1 MKTLIRIIVVVL
13 IFLAVLWIGGSSWDD
28 FKRKT
33 EMKDPIET
41 LSPIAEK
48 AGVDVDI
55 PDMNN
60 PDDVITDPGKPD
72 LFGGGDNNGGTEKDT
87 GIGVIDYAKEEDS
100 IIKAKEENGDNT
112 DTSED
117 EITKPDISITG
128 KNTDEQETDNSTDK
142 SDKQTSEDTKETSDT
157 KEATSEGETTKETTD
172 KTEDATIEKKKVS
185 ASVNTTIFMNDSS
198 IDLSKATT
206 LNVLDWLSINYKT
219 GISVSFLHKDEP
231 ATTNASNNQNNNQ
244 NTSTAQASVKPS
256 SEDIYTTLNNTD
268 DLNKLVSSIKTVK
281 ELPEK
286 VDYDRVSFEKPV
298 KSYKLN
304 GHSYNR
310 NDYAWKTS
318 KWFNGEDFTYMCPY
332 TGTIIKDGD
341 DGKDDYDFSSLDF
354 DHICPLKS
362 IYLRG
367 ADKWTQEQQNA
378 YAYDQWVGV
387 DVLNSANRSKSDK
400 GPAEWLPDINI
411 EDYCYS
417 WLCICSKYNLVM
429 TEEEI
434 QICRDNIEI
443 ALENGDEITHL
454 GGFYDESKQ

>member
-33 EMKDPIET
+33 EMKDPVET

-48 AGVDVDI
+48 AGVDI

-112 DTSED
+112 DNTSED

-142 SDKQTSEDTKETSDT
+142 SDKQTSADTKETSDT

-172 KTEDATIEKKKVS
+172 KTEEATIEKKKVS
-185 ASVNTTIFMNDSS
+185 ASVNTTIFMNNSS
-198 IDLSKATT
+198 IDLSKSTT

-219 GISVSFLHKDEP
+219 GISVSFLHKDKP
-231 ATTNASNNQNNNQ
+231 ATTNASNNQ

-281 ELPEK
+281 SLPEK

-354 DHICPLKS
+354 DHIVPLKS
-362 IYLRG
+362 TYLRG
-367 ADKWTQEQQNA
+367 ATEWTQEQQNA

-434 QICRDNIEI
+434 QICKDNIEV
-443 ALENGDEITHL
+443 ALENGDEIEFL
-454 GGFYDESKQ
+454 GGQYEEENTK